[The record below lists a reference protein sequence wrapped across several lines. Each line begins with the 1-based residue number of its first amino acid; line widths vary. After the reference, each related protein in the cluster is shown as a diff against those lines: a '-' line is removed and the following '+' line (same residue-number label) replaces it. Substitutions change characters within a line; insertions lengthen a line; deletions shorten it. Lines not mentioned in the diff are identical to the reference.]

1 LTIRNDL
8 VPACLTRELIM
19 SSLLTIAHGS
29 RQGASNDE
37 VRQLADQIHAQ
48 QVLTSHLGAST
59 TLPAAILGM
68 AT

>member
-1 LTIRNDL
+1 
-8 VPACLTRELIM
+8 M

-29 RQGASNDE
+29 RRGASNDE

-48 QVLTSHLGAST
+48 QMLTSHLGAST

-68 AT
+68 GT